1 MSKSY
6 QKQASAYREQTLHSK
21 IDGADPHRLIQ
32 MLLEGAL
39 EKIVR
44 AKHFI
49 EQKDL
54 AEKGRHIAWAMDIV
68 DGLKISLDP
77 EQGDEKLVQNLE
89 DLYNYVNHLL
99 LQASATLDISYL
111 DQAAQILTEIKAG
124 WDSIKQQ
131 ATAPRVSEC
140 VMEEAR
146 TFAEKA

>member
-1 MSKSY
+1 MSKSNPN
-6 QKQASAYREQTLHSK
+6 QASAYRDQTLRSE
-21 IDGADPHRLIQ
+21 IDGADAHRLIQ

-44 AKHFI
+44 AKHYI
-49 EQKDL
+49 VKKDL

-68 DGLKISLDP
+68 DGLKISLDA

-99 LQASATLDISYL
+99 LQASATLEVRYL

-124 WDSIKQQ
+124 WDAINHQV
-131 ATAPRVSEC
+131 TAPQVSEC